1 MRDGKWTMDKMY
13 EMCKT
18 VAHDGG
24 DGVMNIEGEED
35 YWGLIGAAFDCYK
48 FILAAMPPW

>member
-1 MRDGKWTMDKMY
+1 MY

-35 YWGLIGAAFDCYK
+35 YWGLIGAALTATNLFW
-48 FILAAMPPW
+48 AAMPPW